1 MQASGEIAKVKTAA
15 PRSKMENEI
24 EERKPIQEVVDRKDL
39 AALWAIA
46 VLFSLLCILVG
57 LAWQPIHY
65 EIIPRR
71 DRDPEEAMTQNSQN
85 QVLVDALNQERVTY
99 DPRTMGK
106 IIAPRPFFEVLFYDF
121 LRILLVPT
129 LPILAI
135 GLLIRK
141 TLLESK
147 KRRGPGR
154 TENRSDPA

>member
-15 PRSKMENEI
+15 PRNGMESEI
-24 EERKPIQEVVDRKDL
+24 EERKPIREIIDRKDL

-57 LAWQPIHY
+57 LAWQPVHY
-65 EIIPRR
+65 EIIPSR

-85 QVLVDALNQERVTY
+85 QVLADALNQERVKY
-99 DPRTMGK
+99 DSETMGK
-106 IIAPRPFFEVLFYDF
+106 IIASRPFFEVLFFDF

-135 GLLIRK
+135 GSLIRK

-147 KRRGPGR
+147 KRRAPGR
-154 TENRSDPA
+154 PENRSDPA